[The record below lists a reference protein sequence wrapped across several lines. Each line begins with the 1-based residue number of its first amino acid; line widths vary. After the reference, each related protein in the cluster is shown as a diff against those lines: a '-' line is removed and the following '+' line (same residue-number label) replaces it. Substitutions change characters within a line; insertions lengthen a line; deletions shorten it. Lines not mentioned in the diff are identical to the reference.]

1 MVTVPEVTV
10 ETQLGFRTVSS
21 VLMEEENQ
29 KCPDGLAQA
38 CPSLPMVEVSMETVV
53 VTVAMRS
60 VADGE
65 ERRTS
70 E

>member
-1 MVTVPEVTV
+1 M
-10 ETQLGFRTVSS
+10 ETQLGFSTVSG
-21 VLMEEENQ
+21 VLMEEENH

-38 CPSLPMVEVSMETVV
+38 CPSLLMVQVSMETAV

>member
-1 MVTVPEVTV
+1 MVTTPEVTV
-10 ETQLGFRTVSS
+10 ETQLGFSTVSS

-29 KCPDGLAQA
+29 KRPDGLAQA
-38 CPSLPMVEVSMETVV
+38 CPSLLMVDVSMETVV

-60 VADGE
+60 VADGK